1 MTMKKSAELTI
12 LANSPGE
19 MSGWVAPVVKQ
30 VRELLPEIRIT
41 IALIPDWFTSGREME
56 FASQLPV
63 DRVVGVFTLLVEI
76 WKNRD
81 SCRARKN
88 LVLFLGGDA
97 LYAKG
102 LSALLKCPAM
112 AFMPRVYHPNDF
124 VKIFVPTTA
133 EKERA
138 IRKGA
143 DPGKLTVVPTLA
155 LDSVIPSG
163 TAGEIKQRFGL
174 PADARPIISLMAGSR
189 PSYAALSIDFML
201 DIAGCL
207 LREHP
212 SARALLPVSP
222 FLDRELALS
231 VLRQRGMTWEAGPGG
246 EVLFI
251 GEDRR
256 ILVVFAHSHDAFVVA
271 DIAVVLPGT
280 NNLQCAALG
289 VPFVMLMPLNDI
301 DKIPFE
307 GLLGLLYPRFFP
319 FNHIK
324 KWIIAWMS
332 PQVPCM
338 SMVNRM
344 AGRMLAP
351 ELRGVLSPKGVT
363 DAVSELWQD
372 TPRREKLRA
381 ELLELT
387 RERGAARMIAE
398 AVCENFI
405 SDQRLR

>member
-1 MTMKKSAELTI
+1 MDKELYI

-19 MSGWVAPVVKQ
+19 MSGWVAPVVTQ
-30 VRELLPEIRIT
+30 VRAALPEAHIT
-41 IALIPDWFTSGREME
+41 VALIPDWFTSGRERE
-56 FASQLPV
+56 FGEQLPV
-63 DRVVGVFTLLVEI
+63 DRVVGVFTLIKEI
-76 WKNRD
+76 WKNRRD
-81 SCRARKN
+81 FVARKN

-112 AFMPRVYHPNDF
+112 AYMPRVYHPADF
-124 VKIFVPTTA
+124 IRIFVPTQV

-143 DPGKLTVVPTLA
+143 DPDQIVVVPTLA

-163 TAGEIKQRFGL
+163 TREQVKDRLGL
-174 PADARPIISLMAGSR
+174 PPEARPVFSLMAGSR
-189 PSYAALSIDFML
+189 PSYVSMSLDFML
-201 DIAGCL
+201 DIAL
-207 LREHP
+207 LLLQEYPESRT
-212 SARALLPVSP
+212 LLPVSP
-222 FLDRELALS
+222 FIDREIVLS
-231 VLRQRGMTWEAGPGG
+231 VLKRREMQWDVRPGG
-246 EVLFI
+246 EIFLT
-251 GEDRR
+251 GPQQR
-256 ILVVFAHSHDAFVVA
+256 ILFVFTHSHDAFVAA
-271 DIAVVLPGT
+271 DLAIVLPGT

-289 VPFVMLMPLNDI
+289 IPFVMLMPLNSI
-301 DKIPFE
+301 EHVPFE

-332 PQVPCM
+332 PRVPYM

-351 ELRGVLSPKGVT
+351 ELRGVLTVT
-363 DAVSELWQD
+363 EVADTASALWRD
-372 TPRREKLRA
+372 TGCREKLRD

-398 AVCENFI
+398 AIRENFV
-405 SDQRLR
+405 SD